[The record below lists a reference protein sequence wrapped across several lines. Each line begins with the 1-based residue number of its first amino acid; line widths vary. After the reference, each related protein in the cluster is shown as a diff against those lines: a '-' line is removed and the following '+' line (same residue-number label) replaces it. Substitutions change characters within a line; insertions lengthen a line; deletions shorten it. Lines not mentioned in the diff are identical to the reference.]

1 MLAMLVVFGFW
12 VYPNLKV
19 ETDILAL
26 LPTARSDVATNQA
39 INQFSQALAGKI
51 LVLVGA
57 PQLDQAKQSAKAF
70 ADSLRTSK
78 SFSQVTLEQGALTQS
93 MLALYWPHRD
103 YLLSVHHRQLLSD
116 NQATVLQQDALHA
129 AFTPAGMM
137 RPVSLSQDP
146 LGLATDYLL
155 QQVPG
160 MGAAQLD
167 SNVLVV
173 ADDSGD
179 ITDNCTAHPEPVEGF
194 LHQEGGMLRP
204 FDKLRTQHER
214 KSEIAGCRVG
224 NYVLITAELSGSPF
238 ASQLQ
243 DDALTAFEVARAAA
257 ANVIAP
263 AKSEILMSG
272 TLQHAAA
279 ARNRATTELTVFGNI
294 EMILVMA
301 LLITVF
307 SAIRPLVLG
316 AITTALAM
324 VGGLCAT
331 HFVFGTVHVLAL
343 VFGSSLI
350 GGVIDY
356 SIHFF
361 ADRFRGDPDW
371 TPAIAV
377 DHVGG
382 TIVLG
387 LATTLLS
394 YVVLLLVPFPGLR
407 QIALFCVAG
416 LATGC
421 LSVLCAYPVLY
432 KSPRTSQ
439 AWGPR
444 IGEWLTEYFY
454 HWQWTRVRII
464 VACVLTGIALLG
476 LGYAHIQ
483 DDVRA
488 LQSSPPELV
497 AAEQRVAALL
507 KSGIESRYFLVQGA
521 SEQAVLENEERLT
534 RALDVL
540 KSSGLINNYTAITRS
555 LPSLKQQ
562 QHDQQLLQTLVTGRD
577 GILSKVLQQLGFA
590 DAEIKSRVAAFTR
603 DTSPLR
609 VAEWIGSDAA
619 RPYHDLWLGNLNG
632 KYATIV
638 GLAGVKE
645 VTALRQVAANTQGV
659 QLVDRVNAVTDV
671 LRSYRLA
678 MSWLLGAVYVAT
690 WILLLFKYDKLEA
703 SIILVPSALASLVT
717 LGLFGWL
724 GVPVNLFTLL
734 ALWLVLGL
742 GVDYGIFLRHGH
754 TAMPTAVLSVTL
766 SASTTLLA
774 FGLLAFSATPFIRSI
789 GLTLLYSITLS
800 WLFAMLSCLTLP
812 STKFEGEHS

>member
-1 MLAMLVVFGFW
+1 MSAHQSSPATIRARFLAWLVTMLAMLLVFGFW

-39 INQFSQALAGKI
+39 INQFSQAAAGKI

-57 PQLDQAKQSAKAF
+57 PQVEQAKQAAKAF

-78 SFSQVTLEQGALTQS
+78 SFSQVALEQGALTQS

-103 YLLSVHHRQLLSD
+103 YLLSVYHRQLLD
-116 NQATVLQQDALHA
+116 GNQATVLQQDALHA
-129 AFTPAGMM
+129 AFTPSGMM

-146 LGLATDYLL
+146 LGLATDYLM
-155 QQVPG
+155 QQVPSL
-160 MGAAQLD
+160 GAAHLD
-167 SNVLVV
+167 GNVLVV
-173 ADDSGD
+173 SASGD
-179 ITDNCTAHPEPVEGF
+179 QS
-194 LHQEGGMLRP
+194 L
-204 FDKLRTQHER
+204 
-214 KSEIAGCRVG
+214 
-224 NYVLITAELSGSPF
+224 NYVVLSLELAGSPF

-243 DDALTAFEVARAAA
+243 DDALTAYDAACVVAAK
-257 ANVIAP
+257 VVAP
-263 AKSEILMSG
+263 VKSEILMSG

-371 TPAIAV
+371 TPAVAV

-382 TIVLG
+382 TILLG

-394 YVVLLLVPFPGLR
+394 YVVLLMVPFPGLR

-432 KSPRTSQ
+432 KSPRTSR

-444 IGEWLTEYFY
+444 IGDWLTRYFY
-454 HWQWTRVRII
+454 RWRWTRMRVI
-464 VACVLTGIALLG
+464 VATVLSATALLG
-476 LGYAHIQ
+476 LTNAHIQ

-488 LQSSPPELV
+488 LQSSPPELIAV
-497 AAEQRVAALL
+497 EQRVASLL
-507 KSGIESRYFLVQGA
+507 QSGIESRYFLVQGA
-521 SEQAVLENEERLT
+521 SEQSVLENAEQLT
-534 RALDVL
+534 QALDGL
-540 KSSGLINNYTAITRS
+540 KSSGLIKSYTAITRS

-562 QHDQQLLQTLVTGRD
+562 LHNQQLLQSQVTSED
-577 GILSKVLQQLGFA
+577 GVLSKVLRQLGFA
-590 DAEIKSRVAAFTR
+590 DHDIQTRLGAFAH
-603 DTSPLR
+603 DTAPLHI
-609 VAEWIGSDAA
+609 AEWISSDAA

-632 KYATIV
+632 KYTTVV
-638 GLAGVKE
+638 GLAGVKD
-645 VTALRQVAANTQGV
+645 VIALRQVAANTTGV

-671 LRSYRLA
+671 LRNYRLV
-678 MSWLLGAVYVAT
+678 MSWLLAAVYVAT
-690 WILLLFKYDKLEA
+690 WIMLLFKYDKLEA
-703 SIILVPSALASLVT
+703 SIILIPSALASLVT

-812 STKFEGEHS
+812 STKFDGEHL